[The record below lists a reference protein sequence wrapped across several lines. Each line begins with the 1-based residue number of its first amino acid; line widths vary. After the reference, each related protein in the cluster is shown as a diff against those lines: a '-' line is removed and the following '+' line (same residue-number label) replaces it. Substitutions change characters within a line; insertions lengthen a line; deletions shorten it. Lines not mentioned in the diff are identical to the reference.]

1 LPPTQPTSDSLR
13 PWQFF
18 TLGALV
24 CATAAVFVIRGTS
37 AENLIFVCLAI
48 FAAALVGLAALH
60 ALRPLATGEIR
71 EPDMVG
77 GSTRAAIEREK
88 NMVLRSIKEL
98 EFDRAMGKLDEQ
110 DYEEMSARLRSR
122 AVRLIQQLDNTT
134 SGYRELIE
142 RELAARLVRAGSAPL
157 ADTTLTEQRAEG
169 RGQTESVST
178 GVCPSCSTINDDDAK
193 FCKSCGT
200 KLLAILL
207 VCLSTFYFSLF
218 TFSAPAFAQLQMPDP
233 RQMAG
238 IPRPVTDLPAG
249 HVSVRL
255 IRGQLAN
262 NIAGHPVEMHAGGK
276 PVNTVKT
283 DENGRAEFS
292 GIAPGTTVKAV
303 ATVDGERLESQEF
316 PWPGEGGIRLM
327 LVATPEGGNAP
338 APVFQPQPGNVVL
351 GDETRII
358 IDHADDGLQVYYL
371 LDFRNSARAPVNP
384 PSAVIVNMPSGAIS
398 PTVLAGAPQAVSLG
412 DHVTI
417 TGPFA
422 SGQTEVQIAFR
433 LPVSSG
439 DVTFEQTLPLSIPGL
454 AVLMRK
460 VGDISLSSPQLPQVQ
475 ERAIQ
480 GETYILA
487 QGPQIPAGAPL
498 AITVS
503 GLPHHTPWPR
513 RIALTL
519 AIIMLA
525 GGFWAAG
532 RRPMPGSNAARIK
545 QLTGKRE
552 KIYGEL
558 VRLEQQ
564 RRAGSGDAAK
574 YAERRSALMAQL
586 ERVYRD
592 LDAEGGQSGLP
603 RAGHPNA
610 GAASGAPAAAAR
622 GN

>member
-1 LPPTQPTSDSLR
+1 LR

-24 CATAAVFVIRGTS
+24 CATAAVFIIRGTS
-37 AENLIFVCLAI
+37 AQNLIFVCLAI

-60 ALRPLATGEIR
+60 ALRPLATGETR

-77 GSTRAAIEREK
+77 GHTRIAIEREK

-110 DYEEMSARLRSR
+110 DYEEISARLRSR

-142 RELAARLVRAGSAPL
+142 RELAARLVRAGS
-157 ADTTLTEQRAEG
+157 
-169 RGQTESVST
+169 ST
-178 GVCPSCSTINDDDAK
+178 KVEPYEEPSPEKCASCGTANDPDAK

-200 KLLAILL
+200 KLLAMLL

-218 TFSAPAFAQLQMPDP
+218 TFTAPASAQLQMPDP

-262 NIAGHPVEMHAGGK
+262 NIPGHPVEMHAGGK
-276 PVNTVKT
+276 PVSTVKT

-292 GIAPGTTVKAV
+292 GVTPGTPVRAV

-316 PWPGEGGIRLM
+316 PWPGDSGIRLM
-327 LVATPEGGNAP
+327 LVATPKGSDAP
-338 APVFQPQPGNVVL
+338 PPVFQARPGNVVL
-351 GDETRII
+351 GDQTRVI

-371 LDFRNSARAPVNP
+371 LDIRNNATTPVDP
-384 PSAVIVNMPSGAIS
+384 PSAVVVNMPSRAAS
-398 PTVLAGAPQAVSLG
+398 ATVLAGAPQAVSLG

-422 SGQTEVQIAFR
+422 PGQTEVQIAYR
-433 LPVSSG
+433 LPVTSG
-439 DVTFEQTLPLSIPGL
+439 DETFEQTLPLSVPGI

-460 VGDISLSSPQLPQVQ
+460 VGNISLSSPQLPQVQ

-480 GETYILA
+480 GDTYILA
-487 QGPQIPAGAPL
+487 QGPSIPAGAPL

-503 GLPHHTPWPR
+503 GLPHHSPWPR

-519 AIIMLA
+519 AVVML
-525 GGFWAAG
+525 GVGFWAAS
-532 RRPMPGSNAARIK
+532 RRPSPGSNAARIK
-545 QLTGKRE
+545 QLSGKRE
-552 KIYGEL
+552 KIYNEL

-564 RRAGSGDAAK
+564 RRAGSVDAAK
-574 YAERRSALMAQL
+574 YAERRPALMAQL

-592 LDAEGGQSGLP
+592 LDTEGGQS
-603 RAGHPNA
+603 AVA
-610 GAASGAPAAAAR
+610 
-622 GN
+622 